1 MVWKED
7 KRTENETHFIPLIST
22 SQIPDWTKFLFIV
35 KLSKT
40 ILLSVFV
47 LSISLKI
54 AFNDPDK
61 MNIDIIPGNA

>member
-35 KLSKT
+35 KT

-47 LSISLKI
+47 LSIRLKI

-61 MNIDIIPGNA
+61 MNIDIIPGDA